1 MLSRRSTLIALSSP
15 ALLLALGELAPAH
28 AQPANVLVI
37 VTQKSSK
44 LGNLTLRELKRLYQ
58 SEQVNGP
65 DGAPLIPLNR
75 PLGSPARV
83 AFDKL
88 VLKMGPDDVGRYWID
103 RKIRGQTGAPKA
115 VPSLELLRQ
124 AVASISGTLTF
135 LSAAEVTAD
144 LKVVSVDAKG
154 PTDAG
159 YPLTLNASSA

>member
-1 MLSRRSTLIALSSP
+1 MLSRRSTLIALSAP
-15 ALLLALGELAPAH
+15 ALLLGFGGFVPVH
-28 AQPANVLVI
+28 AGPANVLVV
-37 VTQKSSK
+37 VTQKNSG
-44 LGNLTLRELKRLYQ
+44 LDNLALRELKRLYQ

-65 DGAPLIPLNR
+65 DGNPLIPLNR

-88 VLKMGPDDVGRYWID
+88 VLKMDPDDVGRYWVD
-103 RKIRGQTGAPKA
+103 RKIRGQTGAPKT

-124 AVASISGTLTF
+124 AVASIAGTLTF

-144 LKVVSVDAKG
+144 LKVVRVDDKH

-159 YPLTLNASSA
+159 YPLTPR